1 MYNPHG
7 IKLLTTLRVGISDL
21 QEHKF
26 RHNFQHSLDPFF
38 NCGRHIE
45 TTISFFL
52 RCSNYSNKRK
62 TIFEK
67 KNNINCSLLNKND
80 SNILETLPFGS
91 NSLNNEENGWIIQS
105 TIEYL
110 IATERL
116 IFPLLWIHL
125 SNSPLFLKSLI
136 DSGSPYVILFSCLI
150 VQYIDTYIYI
160 YIYIYTYIYMYYIY
174 IYLYIYMYI

>member
-1 MYNPHG
+1 M
-7 IKLLTTLRVGISDL
+7 

-67 KNNINCSLLNKND
+67 KNINRSLLNKND
-80 SNILETLPFGS
+80 SNILKTLPFES
-91 NSLNNEENGWIIQS
+91 NSLNNKENGWIIQS
-105 TIEYL
+105 TIEYF
-110 IATERL
+110 ITTERL

-160 YIYIYTYIYMYYIY
+160 YIYIYILY
-174 IYLYIYMYI
+174 IYLYIYIYILINK